1 MSQRG
6 LLRFVLFASLSVMSC
21 AGSGSSTARSSTAGP
36 SSASRALASPPRVNG
51 QANVSPATHAP
62 AATPTGPRDPRPF
75 GFAQKGMTREVMAFV
90 TGSQLQYGLQR
101 LDLDVVSTIALF
113 SLEAGGDG
121 RLVNRGSR
129 WRAWTSP
136 QADALIARAHA
147 AGTRVVLSL
156 SRFSWTSA
164 EIATSR
170 QLLASPARR
179 ARLAREVAAEVARR
193 GIDGVNVDFEPIP
206 VGQARAFSAFVRA
219 LRAELDRLGPGY
231 QLTFD
236 ITGHFESY
244 DVAGAMAPGGA
255 DAVYLMGYHYAGPWS
270 TIAAS
275 NAPLG
280 GPRYDVGDTI
290 DRLLRLVRPDQLI
303 VGVPYY
309 GHVWPTTS
317 GAIHAPTIGP
327 GSDILYPQAAALA
340 GKVGARYDPIE
351 RVSWSAW
358 QERDCATCPLHWVQL
373 YYDDARAVAAKWAAV
388 NRRGLL
394 GTGVWT
400 IAFEG
405 TPGALDRA
413 MRAAFLPAPRTGPGP
428 KGGPRPV

>member
-1 MSQRG
+1 MSHRG
-6 LLRFVLFASLSVMSC
+6 LLRFALLASLSVTSC
-21 AGSGSSTARSSTAGP
+21 AAWGPGIGRSTVP
-36 SSASRALASPPRVNG
+36 SSPAVLPGVTG
-51 QANVSPATHAP
+51 QVGILPTAP
-62 AATPTGPRDPRPF
+62 TPTTTPSQTQPPTLTPTLTPTPVPRDPQPF

-113 SLEAGGDG
+113 SLEAGGNG
-121 RLVNRGSR
+121 QLVNRGSR

-136 QADALIARAHA
+136 EADALIARAHA

-156 SRFSWTSA
+156 SRFAWTGA
-164 EIATSR
+164 EIALSR
-170 QLLASPARR
+170 QLLASAAHRG
-179 ARLAREVAAEVARR
+179 RLAREVAAEVARR

-206 VGQARAFSAFVRA
+206 VGQARAFNAFVRA
-219 LRAELDRLGPGY
+219 LRGELDRRGPGY

-280 GPRYDVGDTI
+280 GPRYDVTDTI

-309 GHVWPTTS
+309 GHLWPTTS
-317 GAIHAPTIGP
+317 GAIHAPTTGP

-340 GKVGARYDPIE
+340 AKVGAQYDPIE

-358 QERDCATCPLHWVQL
+358 QERDCATCPVHWVQL
-373 YYDDARAVAAKWAAV
+373 YYDDARAVAAKWATV
-388 NRRGLL
+388 NRRELL

-413 MRAAFLPAPRTGPGP
+413 MRAAFLAASEP
-428 KGGPRPV
+428 

>member
-1 MSQRG
+1 MSHRG
-6 LLRFVLFASLSVMSC
+6 LLRFVLLASLVVTSC
-21 AGSGSSTARSSTAGP
+21 AAWGPGIGRSTTP
-36 SSASRALASPPRVNG
+36 N
-51 QANVSPATHAP
+51 SPAVLPGATGQVGTLPTAP
-62 AATPTGPRDPRPF
+62 TPTTVPSQTQTPTLTPTAPTPTPVPRDPQPF

-113 SLEAGGDG
+113 SLEAGGNG
-121 RLVNRGSR
+121 QLVNRGSR

-136 QADALIARAHA
+136 EADALIARAHA

-156 SRFSWTSA
+156 SRFAWTGA
-164 EIATSR
+164 EIALSR
-170 QLLASPARR
+170 QLLASAAHR

-206 VGQARAFSAFVRA
+206 VGQARAFNAFVRA

-280 GPRYDVGDTI
+280 GPRYDVTDTI

-309 GHVWPTTS
+309 GHLWPTTS
-317 GAIHAPTIGP
+317 GAIHAPTTGP

-340 GKVGARYDPIE
+340 AKVGARYDPIE

-358 QERDCATCPLHWVQL
+358 QERDCATCPAHWVQL
-373 YYDDARAVAAKWAAV
+373 YYDDARAVAAKWATV
-388 NRRGLL
+388 NRRELL

-413 MRAAFLPAPRTGPGP
+413 MRAAFLAASEP
-428 KGGPRPV
+428 